1 MGVQKHPGHRKVLK
15 ENHMIMSHSE
25 KGIFVCSDNFERRM
39 IYQMCTKRAKR
50 GGHTRQAPVAF

>member
-1 MGVQKHPGHRKVLK
+1 
-15 ENHMIMSHSE
+15 MIMSHSE